1 MAAVPYSGVPEQSGT
16 TRPPDVSQTPRA
28 VASSPASFGGGAAE
42 GAEALGRGALQA
54 SDFFGK
60 VAAEDASNQYQEGV
74 NKILYGDPKKQV
86 PGPDGT
92 MVPDTGFMG
101 LKGDHALRAR
111 PDVDR
116 AMEDLRKNL
125 KGGLYSLKADTQFDD
140 ITRRYKSITD
150 ASVGNH
156 ARTQANVYAAAVN
169 TASAKVA
176 LDEISRN
183 AEDPLKAADAENNL
197 ISAYIKNAE
206 LAGGGP
212 ELLREAHGRA
222 RRDALGARLD
232 AIAVQDPAKAMRMLE
247 ENRGIAGAQF
257 DNLAAKYR
265 VRAYRQ
271 EGQQTADWVMTG
283 QPPPAGDDAKA
294 VLRHFEGFREQPYWD
309 VNHWRV
315 GYGSDTITKADGSV
329 VPVAQDS
336 RVSRE
341 DAERDL
347 DRRSALS
354 QDAVRKQVGAVAW
367 DKLSPKAQASAT
379 SVAYNYGD
387 GNIPQQM
394 VDAIKSAD
402 QKAVADSIRSLA
414 SHNGGVN
421 AGRRHSEANNISGE
435 GTNEP
440 RTQSD
445 VLNEVF
451 KMRLEPEA
459 EAAAVARIN
468 HSYAV
473 QKNAKV
479 ASEAMFKERVKD
491 SSTEALMTGAT
502 TNPVAKEDFL
512 THYGPLDGPRQYQN
526 YINDVQYGADF
537 KSMET
542 MPDDEQQRLITARL
556 NSVPP
561 GAQGYDHAVQN
572 AQRLQKAAEKIQTQR
587 RDDPAGAVDKM
598 LAVRS
603 AFAGYDP
610 KNPESFAPV
619 AAARLAAQEN
629 LGIEGQYQSP
639 ITKREALALTAP
651 LSRAIPGQELPVL
664 KELAG
669 KFDKMFGD
677 NAEQAF
683 AFAIRAHGKN
693 AEQAQMAASVM
704 RSIALGHQADRE
716 ALAASDA
723 ATDQAAESRAVTGA
737 EAEKSPDFDR
747 AMLGWGGGQGAPAFS
762 TEPMGTTKPSPPP
775 RAIEFLLRN
784 PTMASD
790 FDKQY
795 GTGLAKEVLSKYGT
809 APAPGVP

>member
-1 MAAVPYSGVPEQSGT
+1 MANVGYTGVPEQSGT
-16 TRPPDVSQTPRA
+16 TRPPDVSQTPRG

-232 AIAVQDPAKAMRMLE
+232 AIAVQDPVKAMRMLE
-247 ENRGIAGAQF
+247 QNKGIAGAQY

-271 EGQQTADWVMTG
+271 EGQQTADWLLTG
-283 QPPPAGDDAKA
+283 SPPPAGDDAKE

-309 VNHWRV
+309 KNHWRV
-315 GYGSDTITKADGSV
+315 GYGSDTVTGPDGK
-329 VPVAQDS
+329 PVEVTQDT
-336 RVSRE
+336 RVTRE

-347 DRRSALS
+347 ARRASLS
-354 QDAVRKQVGAVAW
+354 QRDVQQKIGAGTW
-367 DKLSPKAQASAT
+367 SNLSPKAQASLT
-379 SVAYNYGD
+379 SVAYNYGSLPD
-387 GNIPQQM
+387 S
-394 VDAIKSAD
+394 V
-402 QKAVADSIRSLA
+402 AVAAKSGDPAQIASAIRALSKD
-414 SHNGGVN
+414 NEGVN
-421 AGRRHSEANNISGE
+421 AGRRHSEANNISSE
-435 GTNEP
+435 DTNEP

-572 AQRLQKAAEKIQTQR
+572 VQRLQKAAEKIQTQR

-598 LAVRS
+598 PAVRS

-723 ATDQAAESRAVTGA
+723 ATDQAAESRAVTGT
-737 EAEKSPDFDR
+737 EAAKSPDFDR

-809 APAPGVP
+809 APLPGVP

>member
-16 TRPPDVSQTPRA
+16 TRAPDVSQRPQSVT
-28 VASSPASFGGGAAE
+28 SSPGSFGAGTAA
-42 GAEALGRGALQA
+42 GAEALGQGALQA

-86 PGPDGT
+86 IGDDGKP
-92 MVPDTGFMG
+92 VPDTGYMG
-101 LKGDHALRAR
+101 LKGDKALRAR

-125 KGGLYSLKADTQFDD
+125 KGGLYSLKADVQFDD
-140 ITRRYKSITD
+140 ISRRYKSITD
-150 ASVGNH
+150 AAVGNH

-183 AEDPLKAADAENNL
+183 AEDPAKAADAENNL
-197 ISAYIKNAE
+197 ISAYVKNAE

-222 RRDALGARLD
+222 RQDALGARLD
-232 AIAVQDPAKAMRMLE
+232 AIAVSDPAKAMRMLE
-247 ENRGIAGAQF
+247 ENRGVAGAKY
-257 DNLAAKYR
+257 DNFAAKYR

-283 QPPPAGDDAKA
+283 QPPPAGDNAKE

-309 VNHWRV
+309 RNHWRV
-315 GYGSDTITKADGSV
+315 GYGSDTVTGPDGKPTEV
-329 VPVAQDS
+329 TQDT
-336 RVSRE
+336 RVTRE
-341 DAERDL
+341 GAERDL
-347 DRRSALS
+347 DRRAALS
-354 QDAVRKQVGAVAW
+354 QRGVQQKIGAGTW
-367 DKLSPKAQASAT
+367 NSLSPKAQASLT
-379 SVAYNYGD
+379 SVAYNYGTLPD
-387 GNIPQQM
+387 
-394 VDAIKSAD
+394 S
-402 QKAVADSIRSLA
+402 VAAAARSGDPAQLASSIRALSKD
-414 SHNGGVN
+414 NEGVN
-421 AGRRHSEANNISGE
+421 AGRRHSEANNISSE
-435 GTNEP
+435 GTTEP
-440 RTQSD
+440 RAQSD

-451 KMRLEPEA
+451 KMGLQPEA

-491 SSTEALMTGAT
+491 SSTEALVTGAT
-502 TNPVAKEDFL
+502 TNPIAKEDFL
-512 THYGPLDGPRQYQN
+512 THYGPIDGPRQYQN
-526 YINDVQYGADF
+526 YISDVQYGADY

-542 MPDDEQQRLITARL
+542 MPDAEQQRLIDARL
-556 NSVPP
+556 NSIPP

-572 AQRLQKAAEKIQTQR
+572 SQRLQKAAEKIQTQR

-598 LAVRS
+598 PAVRE
-603 AFAGYDP
+603 AFAKYDP
-610 KNPESFAPV
+610 KDPASFAPV
-619 AAARLAAQEN
+619 AAARLAAQES
-629 LGIEGQYQSP
+629 LGVEGQYQSP
-639 ITKREALALTAP
+639 ITKREALNLTAP

-693 AEQAQMAASVM
+693 VEQAQMAASVM
-704 RSIALGHQADRE
+704 RSIALGHQAERD
-716 ALAASDA
+716 ALVGADA
-723 ATDQAAESRAVTGA
+723 ANDQAAQQKALTGTARPTPARPRVIGNPESALT
-737 EAEKSPDFDR
+737 
-747 AMLGWGGGQGAPAFS
+747 
-762 TEPMGTTKPSPPP
+762 TEPTTLGEKPSPPP

-784 PTMASD
+784 PTMAPD

-795 GTGLAKEVLSKYGT
+795 GTGLAKEVLTKYGT
-809 APAPGVP
+809 APPPGVP